1 MIMDSKAL
9 NFNIDKSTYLLIGK
23 KKNIER
29 IRSEI
34 EKNPL
39 IYKDNVVK
47 EKTTEK
53 WLGSSINAAGLKEST
68 ISTIKETISIIEDS
82 RLNCLGALKCAKE
95 IWELAIIPTLL
106 NNAEIFSVEDLK
118 VFKILEDFQS
128 KFWRGILSLPK
139 SCPLPALTYESNS
152 MLMKYRVYNKI
163 MNFAKHIFSQNDDTL
178 CKQVMNEQIKNN
190 WSGLSSK
197 ASKICEE
204 LNVAGLYDSNIRKKE
219 FKVNVKKA
227 CAQMNENQL
236 KEQISSYKKWL
247 NYGMRFPRETD
258 ISFQRISNLLELFLD

>member
-1 MIMDSKAL
+1 M
-9 NFNIDKSTYLLIGK
+9 
-23 KKNIER
+23 
-29 IRSEI
+29 
-34 EKNPL
+34 
-39 IYKDNVVK
+39 
-47 EKTTEK
+47 
-53 WLGSSINAAGLKEST
+53 
-68 ISTIKETISIIEDS
+68 
-82 RLNCLGALKCAKE
+82 
-95 IWELAIIPTLL
+95 
-106 NNAEIFSVEDLK
+106 EDLK

-152 MLMKYRVYNKI
+152 MLMQYRVYNKI

-219 FKVNVKKA
+219 FKVNAKKA

-236 KEQISSYKKWL
+236 KEQISSYKKMVAL
-247 NYGMRFPRETD
+247 RDEISKGNGYFFSENLQSARTIFRFRV
-258 ISFQRISNLLELFLD
+258 ELFEAKMNFKNKPEFKKRKLPV